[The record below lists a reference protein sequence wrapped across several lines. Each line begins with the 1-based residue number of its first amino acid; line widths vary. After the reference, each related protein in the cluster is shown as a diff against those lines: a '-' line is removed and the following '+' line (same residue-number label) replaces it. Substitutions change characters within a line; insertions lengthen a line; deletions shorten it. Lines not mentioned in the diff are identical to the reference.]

1 MSGLIEP
8 LDDAVLEEKRDK
20 LRALLNRLADDYDKY
35 PDKTVES
42 LLEIYSGGYRQMYSD
57 IFPIIVDI
65 RSRKQKGGLDFLT
78 DNLESV
84 RAHIKDMIQSSTYSR
99 EEVDSEL
106 NSYTELYG
114 KVLKLSDHVNLEV
127 QRLDD
132 SEGIRADTRKTVEIL
147 QDRISKTQNDLK
159 KARSKVRKMQT
170 EVIMI
175 LGIFA
180 AIVMAMSG
188 GLTLMGSSMEGMSTT
203 GVYKIA
209 FVIIL
214 CGFVIFNTIAFLM
227 TYIHRMVAELYEN
240 EKSQGRWSKT
250 IVSVIS
256 NNRFI
261 IAFDIMLI
269 FMLLIDLFCWAESNY
284 PMA

>member
-42 LLEIYSGGYRQMYSD
+42 LLEIYSDGYRQMYSD

-84 RAHIKDMIQSSTYSR
+84 RAHIKDIIQSSIDTR
-99 EEVDSEL
+99 EEADSEL

-159 KARSKVRKMQT
+159 KARGKVRKMQT

-256 NNRFI
+256 NNQFI

-269 FMLLIDLFCWAESNY
+269 IMLLIDLFCWADSNY